1 MKAKAVGLAVKCQ
14 TLIGRHNEIRSRF
27 LQPVSEQAI
36 AYWDTRL
43 LRPKEDQF
51 NGDRN

>member
-14 TLIGRHNEIRSRF
+14 SSIGRHDEIRSHF

-36 AYWDTRL
+36 AYWDARL
-43 LRPKEDQF
+43 LGLKEDQV